1 MLTLTL
7 MSMVKDARRESTS
20 PLYSIVACVRATLR
34 GVVLKFKLRE
44 PSSTIIPLC
53 GRLLYNSFISIRI
66 QRRGSGMLA
75 GFLKVNISYPHNAK
89 PRELMRAMYQELFVS
104 TSS

>member
-53 GRLLYNSFISIRI
+53 GRLLYNSFISI
-66 QRRGSGMLA
+66 QRSGSGMLA
-75 GFLKVNISYPHNAK
+75 GFLKVNISYPRMQN
-89 PRELMRAMYQELFVS
+89 QEN
-104 TSS
+104 